1 MLKTKKV
8 ALLFNIYAKH
18 DCNSSTFV
26 YSLYINNETNQ
37 GHQMHKRLKISEE
50 LHAEIKKEAKDKG
63 MFIDEFLRLLMDQ
76 HKGMKFLM
84 DQHNKRK

>member
-1 MLKTKKV
+1 
-8 ALLFNIYAKH
+8 
-18 DCNSSTFV
+18 
-26 YSLYINNETNQ
+26 
-37 GHQMHKRLKISEE
+37 MHKRLKISAE